1 MPAHKKTSSPKTASH
16 PQPRGRFV
24 MSPQE
29 QTAYMV
35 EHYDYLAKHP
45 DLAVEALQRAG
56 ILDKNGKLSK
66 RYRADVAA

>member
-1 MPAHKKTSSPKTASH
+1 MSTPQKTSSPKAASR

-24 MSPQE
+24 MSPEE

-45 DLAVEALQRAG
+45 DLAVAAVQRAG

-66 RYRADVAA
+66 RYRAGVPA